1 MGINNTEMYLAYL
14 TLLIIWRILT
24 FKICNYAFYL
34 HRKAVSWSSRRCKD
48 IKSFSVMQAIVQK
61 NCKSF
66 YTPA

>member
-48 IKSFSVMQAIVQK
+48 IKSF
-61 NCKSF
+61 
-66 YTPA
+66 